1 MKDLVKLLNEI
12 WAFMGIE
19 LRSFRLIGFG
29 TTAVVL
35 GIPFGVMLIIFLLTG
50 GSQSWGILYAGG
62 GITLIISNLCLVT
75 LSQRLV
81 GLRERGGIE
90 FYNSLPVSQISIQFG
105 ILLVYLIVVIPM
117 IFIFL
122 FVCVVVFNLRFA
134 ISGWLPLIILLSI
147 LSFMGI
153 GGIIGLYP
161 RNYQRA
167 HNLSTILMFFVMF
180 GTPIFWPAEVLPKFV
195 QTVQRFFPFIYSV
208 EGVRICLGSTKD
220 GGLIYY
226 DILALAIFSALS
238 LFLTLRLNL
247 FQER

>member
-1 MKDLVKLLNEI
+1 MKNFVKLLNEI

-19 LRSFRLIGFG
+19 LKSFRLIGVG

-35 GIPFGVMLIIFLLTG
+35 GIPFGVMLIILLLTG

-81 GLRERGGIE
+81 GLREKGGIE
-90 FYNSLPVSQISIQFG
+90 FYNSLPVSPISIQLG
-105 ILLVYLIVVIPM
+105 ILLAYLIVVIPM
-117 IFIFL
+117 ILIFL
-122 FVCVVVFNLRFA
+122 FVCVVLFNLRFA

-161 RNYQRA
+161 RNYQKA
-167 HNLSTILMFFVMF
+167 HNLSTILMFLVMF

-208 EGVRICLGSTKD
+208 EGIRISLGATKNSA
-220 GGLIYY
+220 LIYH
-226 DILALAIFSALS
+226 DILALAIFTVLS